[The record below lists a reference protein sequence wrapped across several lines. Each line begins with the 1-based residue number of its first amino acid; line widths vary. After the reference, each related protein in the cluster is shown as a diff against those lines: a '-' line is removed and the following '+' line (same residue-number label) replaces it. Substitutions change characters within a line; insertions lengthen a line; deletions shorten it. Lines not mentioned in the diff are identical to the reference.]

1 MVAWDSVGL
10 IAWVDM
16 AKCHR
21 DGDNREEEN
30 ERGNCRGRDELAV
43 DVMTIVGKILC
54 GGPTLLNSRV

>member
-1 MVAWDSVGL
+1 MVAWDSVGW

-21 DGDNREEEN
+21 DEEN

-43 DVMTIVGKILC
+43 DVMTIVGKIL
-54 GGPTLLNSRV
+54 